1 MRVETRRGLE
11 VLDPSQLTSKAGGDQ
26 ANGTGWKEVLVPE
39 QCSQKLGTSLEG
51 NSLAWSSKSAA
62 THIHLSLSIYGS
74 TSMCDREDWK
84 EDEALTW

>member
-39 QCSQKLGTSLEG
+39 HARRS
-51 NSLAWSSKSAA
+51 
-62 THIHLSLSIYGS
+62 
-74 TSMCDREDWK
+74 
-84 EDEALTW
+84 